1 MKLRIMVL
9 MLCGIA
15 GVGASFAFA
24 SGGGSHGQNDN
35 CRHAV
40 VFGTASAP
48 QNFTVTVAK
57 SWRRLG
63 LQPGSTLNVS
73 VGSSGQTVRF
83 AGEGCV
89 GTDGTLTVREAEL
102 HVMKV
107 HSNGGDGGNG
117 QSTSTTTTTSDHGTT
132 NTTTTNST
140 PPTTTNGDGPSTTT
154 TTTH

>member
-1 MKLRIMVL
+1 MKLRMMVL

-24 SGGGSHGQNDN
+24 SGGGSHGQNGN
-35 CRHAV
+35 CKHAV

-89 GTDGTLTVREAEL
+89 GTDGTLTVHEAEL
-102 HVMKV
+102 HVMRV
-107 HSNGGDGGNG
+107 HSNGGDGGKG
-117 QSTSTTTTTSDHGTT
+117 QSTPTTTSDQPATT
-132 NTTTTNST
+132 ATTTNDT

-154 TTTH
+154 TTTNH